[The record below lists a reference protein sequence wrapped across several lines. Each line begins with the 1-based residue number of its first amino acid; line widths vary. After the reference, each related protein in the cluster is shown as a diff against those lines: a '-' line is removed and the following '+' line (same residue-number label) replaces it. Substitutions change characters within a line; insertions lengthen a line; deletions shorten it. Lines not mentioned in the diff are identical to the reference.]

1 MIADFAT
8 SDPRTAG
15 LARPVGATVNY
26 VTGGAIVP
34 LIKYGT
40 GNTEWATV
48 PQGGSATPTTSD
60 PRTAGRAGLVG
71 SLAMYVAG
79 NVGLLLRKY
88 GSASTNWATVPVI
101 APGGGPSLTDG
112 DKGDISVTA
121 TGATWTIDAGVV
133 TTAKMGGDVTTA
145 GKAILD
151 DATAADQR
159 TTLGLAAIAAS
170 GSASDLTAGTV
181 ATARLG
187 TGAASGTTFLRGDQ
201 TWATPSGGGGASG
214 TATLN
219 FGAFP
224 GGHETFV
231 TIADASV
238 TSGSVIV
245 ASIRPAVTA
254 DHSADEH
261 YAEAPNFAL
270 VVQSISAGVGFD
282 VWARYQPPVPEPLRF
297 PGAVRRQGA
306 TATAGQN
313 TSGQPT
319 IVPTVGGAA
328 PRTYG
333 LWTIQWIRI

>member
-1 MIADFAT
+1 MIADFST

-40 GNTEWATV
+40 GSTEWATV
-48 PQGGSATPTTSD
+48 PQGGGATPTTSD

-71 SLAMYVAG
+71 SLAMYVTG

-88 GSASTNWATVPVI
+88 GTTSTNWATVPVI
-101 APGGGPSLTDG
+101 SGGGGPLTDG
-112 DKGDISVTA
+112 DYGDITVSG
-121 TGATWTIDAGVV
+121 TGTIMAIDAGVV
-133 TTAKMGGDVTTA
+133 STTKMGGDGTTA

-151 DATAADQR
+151 DAPAADQR

-170 GSASDLTAGTV
+170 GSAADLTAGTV

-214 TATLN
+214 TATLD

-224 GGHETFV
+224 GAHETFV
-231 TIADASV
+231 TVADASV
-238 TSGSVIV
+238 ASGSVIV

-270 VVQSISAGVGFD
+270 VVQSISAGVGFEI
-282 VWARYQPPVPEPLRF
+282 WARYQPPVAEPLRF
-297 PGAVRRQGA
+297 PGAARRLNA
-306 TATAGQN
+306 SATAGQN
-313 TSGQPT
+313 TSGPPT

>member
-48 PQGGSATPTTSD
+48 PQGGGATPTTSD

-71 SLAMYVAG
+71 SLAMYVTG
-79 NVGLLLRKY
+79 GVGLLLRKY
-88 GSASTNWATVPVI
+88 GTTSTNWATVPTI
-101 APGGGPSLTDG
+101 SGGGGPLVDG
-112 DKGDISVTA
+112 DYGDITVSG
-121 TGATWTIDAGVV
+121 TGTIMAIDAGVV
-133 TTAKMGGDVTTA
+133 TTTKMGGDVTTA

-159 TTLGLAAIAAS
+159 TTLGLVAIAAS

-187 TGAASGTTFLRGDQ
+187 TGVASGTTFLRGDQ

-231 TIADASV
+231 SVADASV
-238 TSGSVIV
+238 GSGSVIV

-282 VWARYQPPVPEPLRF
+282 VWARYTTPVPEPLQF

-319 IVPTVGGAA
+319 IVPTVGGTV

-333 LWTIQWIRI
+333 LWTIQWIRV